1 MAAAWLVASIFALPC
16 GQNRAFL
23 DLGANDGQSLTW
35 FARHWAPKSSSRFTS
50 VTAFEM
56 NSVFQP
62 VLQALLKPWDGTL
75 VAAAAWIVDGS
86 MQANL
91 QLPGSRTASKG
102 GVLYNMT
109 ASSLEVGG
117 VPLNRRRQQK
127 PSASAHET
135 KTTVPTVDLSRWLAE
150 RFCQTDNVDIKMDI
164 EGWRVCCPK
173 HGPRARSLHP
183 SPCETRA
190 TAAVRRA
197 EFEVL
202 EHLLR
207 TGHANL
213 IDTLA
218 VEWHTSKVRRT
229 PSPPRRT
236 PSLTSAD
243 ASGVT

>member
-1 MAAAWLVASIFALPC
+1 MPC

-135 KTTVPTVDLSRWLAE
+135 KTTVPTVDMSRWLAE

-164 EGWRVCCPK
+164 EG
-173 HGPRARSLHP
+173 
-183 SPCETRA
+183 
-190 TAAVRRA
+190 A

-218 VEWHTSKVRRT
+218 VEWHTSKRGQGGALNALRKREATILQGLQRAGVRLIGWKDARAGPLRT
-229 PSPPRRT
+229 
-236 PSLTSAD
+236 
-243 ASGVT
+243 